1 MFELLKSWTLTN
13 MVHLDEKLKMEA
25 LVSLYE
31 LGFLLSVNS
40 ENVQALK
47 YLLADAKT
55 MVADSE
61 HTDDIFLKPK
71 INNNKALIRVKFAN
85 FCWPW
90 WW

>member
-1 MFELLKSWTLTN
+1 MFELLKNWTLTN

-55 MVADSE
+55 MVADSKQ
-61 HTDDIFLKPK
+61 TDDIFLKPK
-71 INNNKALIRVKFAN
+71 INNNKALIRVKLSN
-85 FCWPW
+85 FCRTW